1 MRPNDVVANAW
12 AETLQGINA
21 DVFKYS
27 MVKPLP
33 ATWVEQNMILPD
45 NTSRYP
51 GRFSYDFTPYW
62 REPINH
68 LHESSPVRYV
78 TILKSVQI
86 GATAGIV
93 IPGILYIIAVDPD
106 NTLFTAGDLTLA
118 KKTIEERLDTILRE
132 SKLDSLIRP
141 HAIKKG
147 NQRTGDTAAS
157 KEYAGGTLTALGTRS
172 ADSFRYFSAKYAF
185 VDDFDTAPRDV
196 GGEGTVRDLIEGRQ
210 NSFGDSAKSFLIS
223 TPTFSA
229 SSNIW
234 DQYQLGTQKKW
245 HWPCYK
251 CGAFMVMDWKIELED
266 KSYAGIVW
274 TTDGK
279 GKLTKGSVAFRCMH
293 CGELTHEVDK
303 HERNLN
309 GIWQPT
315 VAEPIEEYH
324 ESYSTNAII
333 QPTGFTGWEALVKQ
347 WLKANPESRRPNVVL
362 LKGFV
367 NLRLG
372 LPFEEQ
378 GDSPKA
384 NALMANIG
392 EYHHG
397 IIPDKTCEADGNG
410 KIILV
415 TVCCDLGGLMEKDN
429 EDVRLDYEIVAHAQ
443 TGATYSIDQGSI
455 GTFKRAFEKKK
466 TDPENPN
473 RKKWTYTHGSVWVNP
488 ETGLAEN
495 NCVWPEYEQIIKAR
509 YLSDAGEDLE
519 REISLATVDT
529 GFFEKSA
536 TQFIINMQDQGYRV
550 YGVKGRT
557 DLKYRPIQR
566 DTKPV
571 RRSAEQPKKLYNLEV
586 NQLKDDLS
594 ENMALQKGQDGA
606 QPSGFMNFPQQNDGK
621 YSYNGYFSQFEQEQ
635 KIIIKEGETI
645 LGYAWKKKHSNSVN
659 HFWDVRVYVLAA
671 VEIYLDLVR
680 QSDPKYKNLTW
691 EEFVIM
697 VTE

>member
-1 MRPNDVVANAW
+1 
-12 AETLQGINA
+12 
-21 DVFKYS
+21 
-27 MVKPLP
+27 
-33 ATWVEQNMILPD
+33 
-45 NTSRYP
+45 
-51 GRFSYDFTPYW
+51 
-62 REPINH
+62 
-68 LHESSPVRYV
+68 
-78 TILKSVQI
+78 
-86 GATAGIV
+86 
-93 IPGILYIIAVDPD
+93 
-106 NTLFTAGDLTLA
+106 
-118 KKTIEERLDTILRE
+118 
-132 SKLDSLIRP
+132 
-141 HAIKKG
+141 
-147 NQRTGDTAAS
+147 
-157 KEYAGGTLTALGTRS
+157 
-172 ADSFRYFSAKYAF
+172 
-185 VDDFDTAPRDV
+185 
-196 GGEGTVRDLIEGRQ
+196 
-210 NSFGDSAKSFLIS
+210 
-223 TPTFSA
+223 
-229 SSNIW
+229 
-234 DQYQLGTQKKW
+234 
-245 HWPCYK
+245 
-251 CGAFMVMDWKIELED
+251 
-266 KSYAGIVW
+266 
-274 TTDGK
+274 
-279 GKLTKGSVAFRCMH
+279 MH

-333 QPTGFTGWEALVKQ
+333 QPIGFTGWEALVKQ

-362 LKGFV
+362 LKGFI

-473 RKKWTYTHGSVWVNP
+473 RKKWTYTHGSVWMNP

-635 KIIIKEGETI
+635 KIIVKEGETI